1 MNKLFK
7 KDSGEEHNFWM
18 SYTDLM
24 SGFLIVFIVVSAV
37 LFNYVSEKTKELDE
51 AALKYNQART
61 ELEKASHNNDE
72 LKAKVDSLN
81 QKDMKNLIA
90 EYEDLAGIKGDINVV
105 VNKSKG
111 SIALY
116 HKNNEELFGKGEDKP
131 LKALKEFL
139 NEYGKGII
147 AKTMKLK
154 QKYPNI
160 ELRIEGHTDPDG
172 QYGQEYGGDASFV
185 YNMGLSSKRAN
196 SIYSYLYNSQKVSL
210 NEQEKAFLRNNA
222 ISVGYSFS
230 ERIKNGTHSNR
241 IAYEYLDDASRRIE
255 FRIIAK

>member
-51 AALKYNQART
+51 AALKYNQALT
-61 ELEKASHNNDE
+61 ELKKS
-72 LKAKVDSLN
+72 KAKVDSLN
-81 QKDMKNLIA
+81 QNDMKNLIA

-105 VNKSKG
+105 VNKLKG

-116 HKNNEELFGKGEDKP
+116 PINNKKLFNEGEAKP
-131 LKALKEFL
+131 LDALKKFL

-160 ELRIEGHTDPDG
+160 ELRIEGHTNPVG
-172 QYGQEYGGDASFV
+172 ESGQEYGGDESFV
-185 YNMGLSSKRAN
+185 YNMRLSSQRAN
-196 SIYSYLYNSQKVSL
+196 SIYSYLYNEVAL
-210 NEQEKAFLRNNA
+210 NEQEKAFLRNYA

-230 ERIKNGTHSNR
+230 ERIKDGTHSNR
-241 IAYEYLDDASRRIE
+241 TAYGHLDDLSKRIE
-255 FRIIAK
+255 FRIISR